1 MARIPLITDR
11 GASLTPE
18 QEETFDWVVASRGK
32 MIRPFQVLLHTPVIA
47 RHAAEL
53 GAQIRFGSSLS
64 DHDRELVIVTAAK
77 VHDCT
82 FEWESHRP
90 LAEAAGVRPEVL
102 DYLDV
107 DYLDGDHLDGGTDV
121 ELADHES
128 LLIDFVR
135 ELCRSSTVSD
145 GLFTAARERLGVQ
158 GTVELCATV
167 GYYTML
173 GYVMGACDA
182 C

>member
-11 GASLTPE
+11 GAHLTPE
-18 QEETFDWVVASRGK
+18 QQETFDWVVQSRGK
-32 MIRPFQVLLHTPVIA
+32 MIRPFQVLVHTPVIA

-53 GAQIRFGSSLS
+53 GAQIRFGSTLS

-77 VHDCT
+77 VHNCA
-82 FEWESHRP
+82 FEWSSHRP
-90 LAEAAGVRPEVL
+90 LAEAAGVRQEVL
-102 DYLDV
+102 A
-107 DYLDGDHLDGGTDV
+107 HLDTGQDV
-121 ELADHES
+121 ELTEDES
-128 LLIDFVR
+128 LLISFVR
-135 ELCRSSTVSD
+135 ELCRSSTVPEE
-145 GLFTAARERLGVQ
+145 LFTAARDHLGVQ

>member
-11 GASLTPE
+11 GAGLTPE
-18 QEETFDWVVASRGK
+18 QEETFDRVVASRGK

-77 VHDCT
+77 VHDCA

-102 DYLDV
+102 DH
-107 DYLDGDHLDGGTDV
+107 LDGDHLDGAAEV

-145 GLFTAARERLGVQ
+145 GLFAAARERLGVQ